1 MTLLSIAVRGFIM
14 RRQSVLLTLMLAGA
28 LPAAALAQET
38 SDNREIVVTGRSLKD
53 TADALAACL
62 ARNCPPDEDVAAT
75 LAHAE
80 NLFIGGDYDNART
93 TLLRSVNRNRKHGQ
107 AYPVP
112 VSDLFRANS
121 RIAQHM
127 GEAKN
132 FQLSV
137 LDMRDTLKKGVGEDD
152 PRTLVAQIEVGDS
165 RAKLGHPEE
174 AKRIYGDVEKQA
186 IALNQPRV
194 AMFARLRAALLKHTQ
209 AEELN
214 QPQEKK
220 EARAQ
225 LEDIIKNPL
234 PGASE
239 FSLAARVILARADRK
254 AGRADTTADIVREF
268 AATGGTTRPVLLF
281 SEPIKRIDMTSN
293 AGDGQ
298 AAGNMTSRLTALNT
312 SDQWADVGFW
322 VNPDGRVSDVEVLRG
337 KGNRQWLKP
346 VFEHLNERVYAPLK
360 KDGNDGVPGFYM
372 IERYTLTARFVS
384 DTTGSRLRSREAEP
398 RIERIDITPEDY
410 SPPKDVATAGR

>member
-1 MTLLSIAVRGFIM
+1 MHRHTMLL
-14 RRQSVLLTLMLAGA
+14 
-28 LPAAALAQET
+28 AALALTTALSAPVALAQQASET
-38 SDNREIVVTGRSLKD
+38 TDNREIVVTGRSLKD

-62 ARNCPPDEDVAAT
+62 ARGCPPDEDVAAT

-80 NLFIGGDYDNART
+80 NQFIGGEYDGART
-93 TLLRSVNRNRKHGQ
+93 TLLKSLGRNRKHGQ

-112 VSDLFRANS
+112 VSDLLRANS
-121 RIAQHM
+121 RVALHL
-127 GEAKN
+127 GEGKN

-137 LDMRDTLKKGVGEDD
+137 LDMRDTLKKGVGDDD

-174 AKRIYGDVEKQA
+174 AERIYKEVEARA

-194 AMFARLRAALLKHTQ
+194 AMFSRLRGAILKYSL

-214 QPQEKK
+214 LEAERK
-220 EARAQ
+220 EGRAR
-225 LEDIIKNPL
+225 LEDIIANPL
-234 PGASE
+234 PGATE
-239 FSLAARVILARADRK
+239 FSMAARVMLARADRK
-254 AGRADTTADIVREF
+254 AGNEETTAAILREF
-268 AATGGTTRPVLLF
+268 AASGGATRPVLLF

-298 AAGNMTSRLTALNT
+298 APGNTTSRLTALNT

-346 VFEHLNERVYAPLK
+346 VFTHLNTRVYAPLK
-360 KDGNDGVPGFYM
+360 KDGNDGSPGFYM
-372 IERYTLTARFVS
+372 IERYTLTARFDNS
-384 DTTGSRLRSREAEP
+384 ATGTRLRTREATP
-398 RIERIDITPEDY
+398 RIERLDITPEDY
-410 SPPKDVATAGR
+410 APPKDVASAGR

>member
-1 MTLLSIAVRGFIM
+1 MFRHSLI
-14 RRQSVLLTLMLAGA
+14 
-28 LPAAALAQET
+28 AAALMFPVVGAAPAVQAQDAGET
-38 SDNREIVVTGRSLKD
+38 AASREIVVTGRSLKD
-53 TADALAACL
+53 TADALADCL
-62 ARNCPPDEDVAAT
+62 ARKCPPDEDVAAT

-80 NLFIGGDYDNART
+80 NLFMGGDYDVART
-93 TLLRSVNRNRKHGQ
+93 TLLRSISRNRKHGQ
-107 AYPVP
+107 AHPVP

-121 RIAQHM
+121 RVAQHM
-127 GEAKN
+127 GEAKD

-174 AKRIYGDVEKQA
+174 AKRIYGDVEKRA
-186 IALNQPRV
+186 IALGQPRV
-194 AMFARLRAALLKHTQ
+194 AMFARLRGAILKNTQ

-220 EARAQ
+220 EARAA

-234 PGASE
+234 PGGTE
-239 FSLAARVILARADRK
+239 FSLAARVVLARTDRK
-254 AGRADTTADIVREF
+254 AGRQDTTADIVREF
-268 AATGGTTRPVLLF
+268 AAAGGVTRPVLLF

-298 AAGNMTSRLTALNT
+298 PAGNTTSRLTSLET
-312 SDQWADVGFW
+312 SDQWADIGFW

-337 KGNRQWLKP
+337 KGTRQWLKP
-346 VFEHLNERVYAPLK
+346 VFEHLNGRIYAPLK
-360 KDGNDGVPGFYM
+360 KEGNDGVPGFYM
-372 IERYTLTARFVS
+372 VERYTLTARFVN
-384 DTTGSRLRSREAEP
+384 DTTGSRIRRREAEP
-398 RIERIDITPEDY
+398 RIERLDITPENY
-410 SPPKDVATAGR
+410 APPAEVATAGR

>member
-1 MTLLSIAVRGFIM
+1 M
-14 RRQSVLLTLMLAGA
+14 RRQFTLFAMLLLSVAA
-28 LPAAALAQET
+28 PAAAQSQET
-38 SDNREIVVTGRSLKD
+38 TENREIVVTGRSLKD

-80 NLFIGGDYDNART
+80 NLFMGGDYNNART
-93 TLLRSVNRNRKHGQ
+93 TMLRSISRNRKHGK

-127 GEAKN
+127 GEAKD

-165 RAKLGHPEE
+165 RAKLGHPDE
-174 AKRIYGDVEKQA
+174 AKRIYGDVEKRA
-186 IALNQPRV
+186 IALGQPRV
-194 AMFARLRAALLKHTQ
+194 AMFARLRAAILASTQ

-220 EARAQ
+220 EARAA

-239 FSLAARVILARADRK
+239 FSLTARVILARADRK
-254 AGRADTTADIVREF
+254 AGRNDTTADIVREF
-268 AATGGTTRPVLLF
+268 TTNGGATRPILLF
-281 SEPIKRIDMTSN
+281 SEPIERIDMTAS

-298 AAGNMTSRLTALNT
+298 AAGNTTTRLTSLET
-312 SDQWADVGFW
+312 RDQWADIGFW
-322 VNPDGRVSDVEVLRG
+322 VNPDGRVSEIEVLRG
-337 KGNRQWLKP
+337 KGSRDWLKP
-346 VFEHLNERVYAPLK
+346 VFEHLNSRVYAPLK

-372 IERYTLTARFVS
+372 IERYTLAARFVN
-384 DTTGSRLRSREAEP
+384 DTTGSRIRRREAEP

-410 SPPKDVATAGR
+410 SPPAEVAAADR

>member
-1 MTLLSIAVRGFIM
+1 MKRDIFLTATAAFA
-14 RRQSVLLTLMLAGA
+14 LLTPLAA
-28 LPAAALAQET
+28 MAQSET
-38 SDNREIVVTGRSLKD
+38 TDTREIVVTGRSLKD

-62 ARNCPPDEDVAAT
+62 ARGCPPDQDVAAT

-93 TLLRSVNRNRKHGQ
+93 TLLRSVSRNRKHGA

-121 RIAQHM
+121 RVAQHM
-127 GEAKN
+127 GEGKN

-137 LDMRDTLKKGVGEDD
+137 LDMRDTLKKGLGEDD

-165 RAKLGHPEE
+165 RAKLGHPDE
-174 AKRIYGDVEKQA
+174 ATRIYKDVEKRA

-194 AMFARLRAALLKHTQ
+194 AMFARLRGAILAHTT
-209 AEELN
+209 ATTIN
-214 QPQEKK
+214 SPQEIA
-220 EARAQ
+220 EARAA

-234 PGASE
+234 PGADE
-239 FSLAARVILARADRK
+239 FGLAARVILARVDRK
-254 AGRADTTADIVREF
+254 DGKGETTADIVREF
-268 AATGGTTRPVLLF
+268 AAKGGATRPVLLF

-293 AGDGQ
+293 AGDGT
-298 AAGNMTSRLTALNT
+298 APGNTTSRLTSLET

-322 VNPDGRVSDVEVLRG
+322 VNVDGRVSDVEVLRG
-337 KGNRQWLKP
+337 KGGKAWLKP
-346 VFEHLNERVYAPLK
+346 VFEHLNTRVYAPLK
-360 KDGNDGVPGFYM
+360 KDGNDGSPGFYM
-372 IERYTLTARFVS
+372 IERYTLAARWTNDV
-384 DTTGSRLRSREAEP
+384 TGSRMRRREASP

-410 SPPKDVATAGR
+410 TPPAEVASAGQ